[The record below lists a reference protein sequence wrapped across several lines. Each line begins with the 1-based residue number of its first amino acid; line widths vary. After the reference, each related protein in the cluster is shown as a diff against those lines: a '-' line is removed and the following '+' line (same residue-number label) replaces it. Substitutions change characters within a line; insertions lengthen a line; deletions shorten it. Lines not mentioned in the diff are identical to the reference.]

1 LVDSHCAWDVFF
13 ALERLYLGQHHFLV
27 LSHSFINHS
36 SNQVLVGLTHTKSD
50 SRLNQFD
57 EALNKQLL
65 HKLGVAFLVVSKLI
79 SHAEFGLIEEAL
91 DQLVGCPH
99 FGDASLVS
107 LSRALDLK
115 VDLSDVDVLLVL
127 FGETLLLA
135 LNLLFLLNGE
145 VHVGLI
151 ADLLYA
157 LFSVLL
163 DEKDHRG
170 EDIVLLLVVHVVY
183 RY

>member
-1 LVDSHCAWDVFF
+1 MVDSHCAWDVFF

-91 DQLVGCPH
+91 D
-99 FGDASLVS
+99 
-107 LSRALDLK
+107 
-115 VDLSDVDVLLVL
+115 
-127 FGETLLLA
+127 
-135 LNLLFLLNGE
+135 
-145 VHVGLI
+145 
-151 ADLLYA
+151 
-157 LFSVLL
+157 
-163 DEKDHRG
+163 
-170 EDIVLLLVVHVVY
+170 
-183 RY
+183 